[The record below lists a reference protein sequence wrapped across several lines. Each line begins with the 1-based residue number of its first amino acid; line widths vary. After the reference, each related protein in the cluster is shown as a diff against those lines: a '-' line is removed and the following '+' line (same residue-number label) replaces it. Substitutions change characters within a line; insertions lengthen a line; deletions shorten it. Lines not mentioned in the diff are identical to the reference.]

1 MGARSQRAAV
11 LERANSARTQVP
23 WHSSRPLDACTAQLI
38 RAVKSR
44 LEELYGSR
52 LKGLILFGS
61 RARGDFT
68 EASDADVAIIFE
80 EAVERSFAVKCEVID
95 ATYDLFLDSGIII
108 QPWRCAAPRLAQ
120 STTGLTLPTPHA
132 RHPAR
137 GHPHVREAARRAF
150 NKTLELRKEGDY
162 DLASPNADDQ

>member
-1 MGARSQRAAV
+1 MGARSQTAAV
-11 LERANSARTQVP
+11 RERASSARAHVGQ
-23 WHSSRPLDACTAQLI
+23 SSRPLDACTEQLI

-80 EAVERSFAVKCEVID
+80 DVVEHPFAVKCEVID

-108 QPWRCAAPRLAQ
+108 QPWPLREDWLEEPQASPY
-120 STTGLTLPTPHA
+120 
-132 RHPAR
+132 
-137 GHPHVREAARRAF
+137 PHVIRAILREGIRV
-150 NKTLELRKEGDY
+150 
-162 DLASPNADDQ
+162 